1 MLTRSGPSLPKLQSN
16 GEAAAMRAGR
26 PADRDALRQ
35 VAAAE
40 PVADSPSCNRA
51 LEDRQTSAMS
61 WGQTLEAIACLLVN
75 VAGHVLPTA

>member
-26 PADRDALRQ
+26 HADRDVPAQ

-40 PVADSPSCNRA
+40 PVADS
-51 LEDRQTSAMS
+51 LF
-61 WGQTLEAIACLLVN
+61 L
-75 VAGHVLPTA
+75 

>member
-26 PADRDALRQ
+26 HADREAPRQ
-35 VAAAE
+35 LAAAE

-51 LEDRQTSAMS
+51 LDDRQTSPMG
-61 WGQTLEAIACLLVN
+61 WG
-75 VAGHVLPTA
+75 